1 MLLSFAFVI
10 KRLLDVII
18 RDRMHF
24 LLPEHQ
30 ISQSEESSVSQKN
43 SLAQQQALIRKIPGE
58 FQQAVVE
65 TLRAKYVAVPA

>member
-18 RDRMHF
+18 RDRMRF

-43 SLAQQQALIRKIPGE
+43 SLVQQQALIRKIPGE